1 MKTILETGKGAGFKS
16 APVRFIAC
24 PPILDAYDFGQFRT
38 IVDVEGGHG
47 LVLATILARYPSMRG
62 ILFDRPPVVAEAP
75 QFLEE
80 RGVGSRVQLAGG
92 NVLRGV
98 PSDAD
103 AYLLRN
109 VLREWPDY
117 EAEIIL
123 TRVAMAMPDQARCLL
138 VEQLAPEGSPQ
149 GDGSRSISEH
159 EFLLACA
166 GLKMTHVAWSVGGT
180 SIIEAM
186 KA

>member
-1 MKTILETGKGAGFKS
+1 MKTILEPGKGAGYKS

-38 IVDVEGGHG
+38 VVDVEGGHG
-47 LVLATILARYPSMRG
+47 LVLATILARYPAMRG
-62 ILFDRPPVVAEAP
+62 ILFDHPSVVAEAP

-92 NVLRGV
+92 DVLRGV
-98 PSDAD
+98 PSDVD

-117 EAEIIL
+117 EAEVIL
-123 TRVAMAMPDQARCLL
+123 TRVALAMSDRSKCLL
-138 VEQLAPEGSPQ
+138 VEQLAPEGSNDA
-149 GDGSRSISEH
+149 DGTRSTSEY
-159 EFLLACA
+159 EFLFACA
-166 GLKMTHVAWSVGGT
+166 GLKMTHITWSVGGA